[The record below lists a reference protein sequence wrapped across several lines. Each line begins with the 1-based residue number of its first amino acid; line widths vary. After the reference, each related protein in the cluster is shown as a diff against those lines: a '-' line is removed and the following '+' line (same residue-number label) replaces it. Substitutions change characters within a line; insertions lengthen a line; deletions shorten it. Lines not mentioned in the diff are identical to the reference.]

1 MTKKIEENSLNVILL
16 SDRLSEPTVYFTDM
30 TWRLVILME
39 MMLEV
44 VDMEVDKVAAE
55 VADMMEDMEVNKV
68 ANMAVKIPF

>member
-1 MTKKIEENSLNVILL
+1 
-16 SDRLSEPTVYFTDM
+16 M
-30 TWRLVILME
+30 TWQLVILME

-68 ANMAVKIPF
+68 ANMVVKIPF